1 MCFVS
6 YPYNVEHVSG
16 QGWRDA
22 RSTRSLQMDRKK
34 TREECVG
41 AFNLISTD
49 TELESKV
56 SQGRALP
63 FNPYRL
69 FAALIFIAYLQGP
82 GYLFINMSY

>member
-1 MCFVS
+1 MAL
-6 YPYNVEHVSG
+6 
-16 QGWRDA
+16 GWLDVRPA
-22 RSTRSLQMDRKK
+22 STRSLQMDRKK

-69 FAALIFIAYLQGP
+69 FAALIFIAYLHP
-82 GYLFINMSY
+82 TRDTYL